1 MEQVFRML
9 LVRNAEAADPETDA
23 VSVPDT
29 PLQQEL
35 GSVTGDVPRG
45 EVMERARAFVDS
57 DRFVGDAEGMTGG
70 PRLRKLRTR
79 LKELRDPTEEQVEQT
94 VRDVLGDDYAE
105 QVGGTSW
112 RERKERLADSALA
125 LKLLSTSD
133 PGSMAELV
141 GLLRTVRFVE
151 AWVEDRDGADRAAAT
166 LSILDMPLVLPVLSR
181 LRLAPQ
187 RPDTTAPPTRTVPPL
202 ADLQQVGRQVQAI
215 DNVVR
220 ELTTIAPRFFRT
232 VNGKPHKPGGARLD
246 DGPPGP
252 KAAAKAAGISIAGT
266 QDGARLVLS
275 DAGVEV
281 ISEASHR
288 YLGQLGLDLS
298 RDSVSQ
304 VVARLDAEKAGSV
317 RDLRPAAG
325 STVLALAD
333 MFRAGTY
340 GLGGAYL
347 WRFPGGGRQP
357 LPTTH
362 GTVRPVGEGEL
373 LVVRQQLTGY
383 ELGEVAHIENVL
395 RGENKQRTHRR
406 REVTEEIFVTER
418 EIEREE
424 ERDLETSERFELSHE
439 ASEVLKEEA
448 EVEGGL
454 RIRAQVSP
462 AVVIEANARAAYTNA
477 RESARKKASEYAREV
492 VDKSVSRLAER
503 IRTQET
509 RRVTREVEEINDH
522 SVDNIDGDGHVVGV
536 YQWVDKRYE
545 AQVFRYG
552 GRTIYDFVIPEP
564 AMFLSGALEEDATR
578 EVGRPR
584 PEPFELD
591 AGQLTE
597 ADYLYW
603 ANKYHATGIQPP
615 PRFEETRSVTFSSG
629 GGGEAGDMSQ
639 RQDLTIPEG
648 YTAVQAHVTAGFAG
662 SQMYI
667 SVGRRV
673 FLYESHSGLQSANL
687 DLEEGTIP
695 ITMVA
700 NDTPLFAVSIEVV
713 CRRTERA
720 MLDWQIRTHAE
731 IKQAYLEQQARFDEA
746 TARAA
751 ANQGV
756 VIDGRNPGVN
766 RALEL
771 TELKKACI
779 SVLTH
784 QHFDAFDAVETGALG
799 VPQVDVAVV
808 EEQGNYI
815 RFFEHAFEWQLM
827 SFVFYP
833 YFWGRKS
840 TWLDR
845 VRYDNSDP
853 EFAEFVRSGAA
864 RVLLPVREGF
874 ETAVEHFMR
883 TGQVWQGGPPPEIT
897 DPEYLPIVREIQERT
912 GAPGDEVP
920 EGAPWPVRVP
930 TRLVRLRPDSELPS
944 WVKQDDGTWRP
955 VGSDDR

>member
-9 LVRNAEAADPETDA
+9 LVRNAEAADPQTDA
-23 VSVPDT
+23 VSVSNT
-29 PLQQEL
+29 PLQEEL
-35 GSVTGDVPRG
+35 GSVTGDESRS
-45 EVMERARAFVDS
+45 EVMERAKAFVAS
-57 DRFVGDAEGMTGG
+57 SRFVDDAERVAGG
-70 PRLRKLRTR
+70 PKLRELRTR
-79 LKELRDPTEEQVEQT
+79 LTELRDPTEEQVEQT
-94 VRDVLGDDYAE
+94 VRDMLGDGYAE
-105 QVGGTSW
+105 QVGATTW
-112 RERKERLADSALA
+112 RERNEQLADSALA

-133 PGSMAELV
+133 PGAMAELV
-141 GLLRTVRFVE
+141 GLLRAVRFVE
-151 AWVEDRDGADRAAAT
+151 AWVDRNGADRVAAT
-166 LSILDMPLVLPVLSR
+166 LPILDMPLVLPVLSG
-181 LRLAPQ
+181 LKLTPQ
-187 RPDTTAPPTRTVPPL
+187 RPNTTAPPARAVPPL
-202 ADLQQVGRQVQAI
+202 ADLQQVGRQGQVI
-215 DNVVR
+215 DSVVR

-232 VNGKPHKPGGARLD
+232 QDGDPQEPGGARLD
-246 DGPPGP
+246 DGRPTP
-252 KAAAKAAGISIAGT
+252 KAAAKGAGISIAGT
-266 QDGARLVLS
+266 RDGPRLALS
-275 DAGVEV
+275 EAGVKV
-281 ISEASHR
+281 ISEASRR

-304 VVARLDAEKAGSV
+304 VVARLDTEKAGLV
-317 RDLRPAAG
+317 RDLRPTAG
-325 STVLALAD
+325 NTVLALAD
-333 MFRAGTY
+333 MFRAGSY
-340 GLGGAYL
+340 GLGGAFL
-347 WRFPGGGRQP
+347 WRFPGGDRQP

-362 GTVRPVGEGEL
+362 GTVRPIGEGEL

-383 ELGEVAHIENVL
+383 EPGEVAHIENVL

-406 REVTEEIFVTER
+406 RDVTEEIFVTER

-424 ERDLETSERFELSHE
+424 ERDLETTERFELSHE

-462 AVVIEANARAAYTNA
+462 AVLIEANARAAYTNA
-477 RESARKKASEYAREV
+477 RESSRKKASEYAREV
-492 VDKSVSRLAER
+492 IDKSVNRLAER

-509 RRVTREVEEINDH
+509 LRVTREVEEINDH
-522 SVDNIDGDGHVVGV
+522 SVDNVDGDGHVVGV
-536 YQWVDKRYE
+536 YQWVDKWYE
-545 AQVFRYG
+545 AQLFRYG
-552 GRTIYDFVIPEP
+552 GRTMYDFVIPEP
-564 AMFLSGALEEDATR
+564 AMFLTGALEEDATGD
-578 EVGRPR
+578 VGRPR
-584 PEPFELD
+584 PEPFQLD
-591 AGQLTE
+591 ASQLTE

-603 ANKYHATGIQPP
+603 ANKYHATGVQPP

-639 RQDLTIPEG
+639 RQDLPIPEG
-648 YTAVQAHVTAGFAG
+648 YNAVQAHVTAGFSG
-662 SQMYI
+662 SQIYI
-667 SVGRRV
+667 SVGRKV
-673 FLYESHSGLQSANL
+673 FLYESHSGLRSTNL

-751 ANQGV
+751 VNHGV
-756 VIDGRNPGVN
+756 VIDGRNPGAN

-784 QHFDAFDAVETGALG
+784 QHFDAFGAVETGAMG

-827 SFVFYP
+827 SFLFYP

-845 VRYDNSDP
+845 VRYDNNDP

-874 ETAVEHFMR
+874 ETSVEHFMR

-897 DPEYLPIVREIQERT
+897 DPEYLPIVKEIQERT

-920 EGAPWPVRVP
+920 EGAPWRVRVP
-930 TRLVRLRPDSELPS
+930 TRLVRLRPEGGLPS
-944 WVKQDDGTWRP
+944 WVKHDDGTWRP
-955 VGSDDR
+955 DESDAR